1 MSSVSEGG
9 DTPACANTW
18 KVEWKVLIETK
29 IEEVEET
36 ECGDGD
42 PDRET
47 KV

>member
-29 IEEVEET
+29 IEEVKET
-36 ECGDGD
+36 EGGDGD
-42 PDRET
+42 PNWKT
-47 KV
+47 KI